1 MSIMKGKKNSKFSF
15 IDHTADIMF
24 RAEGK
29 SLEEAYLNSA
39 LALKEVMLG
48 NLKVE
53 SREKRTI
60 SVDGKD
66 EESLLMD
73 FLEEFLYMLDAED
86 FIISEIK
93 SLRIILS
100 GRFKIEAEVYGDKA
114 SNYKFT
120 NDVKAITYNEM
131 FVKSENG
138 KWTTQ
143 VVLDV

>member
-1 MSIMKGKKNSKFSF
+1 
-15 IDHTADIMF
+15 
-24 RAEGK
+24 
-29 SLEEAYLNSA
+29 
-39 LALKEVMLG
+39 MLG